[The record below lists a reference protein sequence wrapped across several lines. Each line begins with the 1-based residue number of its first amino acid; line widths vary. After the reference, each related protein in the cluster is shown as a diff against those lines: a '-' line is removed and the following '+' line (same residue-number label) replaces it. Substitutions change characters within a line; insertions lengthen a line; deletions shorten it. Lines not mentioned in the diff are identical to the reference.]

1 MVEGSGVLSLKGSPV
16 DDLRATM
23 QGPFTALHIAE
34 KQPHGLGDAVSQGIS
49 RLQQEVASGLCSP
62 RRAAG
67 ELMDYLNAVGIS
79 RQLSMDSLVSSP
91 AADEDGKRG
100 TRVDSQVAE
109 DLDEYIASRFTK
121 MAGKQGWI
129 VSLIPGETQ
138 KTRSRRMVALAFDAL
153 EAAAAQAPSSSLSAS
168 RASSA
173 EQINREGTR
182 GRRGFSPCENSGVCI
197 SLPCLSTTVPSA
209 PRCQGKAVPSGDED
223 AARQCR
229 EPATPHVDTKSR
241 GHSLRVPRRE
251 EHSGLQISRLEA
263 SRSANT
269 ASSTLGAAGASQ
281 GMSEALGEGDA
292 DRLKLRLK
300 MAMSLSALEEAVESC
315 ANPPDRSLSRASHVW
330 GAAEPRSESPGRQAV
345 KDGIEAWG
353 RAHSSEDSQVR
364 SDKKDASHRAQLP
377 PLPGEQVRSEM
388 QFRRV
393 EDAGSGT
400 SDDALESWG
409 EIRWGGSRAV
419 KVEEWQEQEGAR
431 KSGLTFKS
439 PSEFKETGGI
449 EQDSLESL
457 NVSKGQ
463 LAVGDFVESEGYRPN
478 VLELLARSAALLA

>member
-49 RLQQEVASGLCSP
+49 RLQQEVASGLRSP

-197 SLPCLSTTVPSA
+197 SLPL
-209 PRCQGKAVPSGDED
+209 
-223 AARQCR
+223 
-229 EPATPHVDTKSR
+229 H
-241 GHSLRVPRRE
+241 
-251 EHSGLQISRLEA
+251 
-263 SRSANT
+263 
-269 ASSTLGAAGASQ
+269 
-281 GMSEALGEGDA
+281 
-292 DRLKLRLK
+292 
-300 MAMSLSALEEAVESC
+300 
-315 ANPPDRSLSRASHVW
+315 
-330 GAAEPRSESPGRQAV
+330 
-345 KDGIEAWG
+345 
-353 RAHSSEDSQVR
+353 
-364 SDKKDASHRAQLP
+364 HRA
-377 PLPGEQVRSEM
+377 
-388 QFRRV
+388 
-393 EDAGSGT
+393 
-400 SDDALESWG
+400 
-409 EIRWGGSRAV
+409 
-419 KVEEWQEQEGAR
+419 
-431 KSGLTFKS
+431 
-439 PSEFKETGGI
+439 
-449 EQDSLESL
+449 
-457 NVSKGQ
+457 
-463 LAVGDFVESEGYRPN
+463 
-478 VLELLARSAALLA
+478 